1 MESQLMKSFWKGVGN
16 AMKAAGEAR
25 ARKALAMHQHILDRY
40 GINIESPDLQNPAA
54 FGEKKKGA

>member
-1 MESQLMKSFWKGVGN
+1 MKSFWKGVGN
-16 AMKAAGEAR
+16 AMKKAGEAR
-25 ARKALAMHQHILDRY
+25 ARKALAMHQYILERY